1 MDFEENKELFLLEVQ
16 RLHFKLDSLIK
27 QYGMEDVVVSVMMTG
42 IVDFD
47 EYEDPVMKAIY
58 SYSLESK
65 ESLEEVVDFI
75 VQSYEG
81 RKKRDEQGYDL
92 DDILGDLGISLN

>member
-1 MDFEENKELFLLEVQ
+1 MDFEENKDLFLLEVQ
-16 RLHFKLDSLIK
+16 KLHFKLDSLIK

-42 IVDFD
+42 VVDFD

-81 RKKRDEQGYDL
+81 KKKRDEQGYDL
-92 DDILGDLGISLN
+92 DDIFGDLGKSLN

>member
-1 MDFEENKELFLLEVQ
+1 MDFEENKDLFLMEVQ
-16 RLHFKLDSLIK
+16 KLHFKLDALIK
-27 QYGMEDVVVSVMMTG
+27 EYGMEDIVVSVMMTG

-47 EYEDPVMKAIY
+47 EYDDPVMKAIY

-81 RKKRDEQGYDL
+81 KKKKNEKGYDL
-92 DDILGDLGISLN
+92 DDMLGEAGISLN

>member
-1 MDFEENKELFLLEVQ
+1 M
-16 RLHFKLDSLIK
+16 S
-27 QYGMEDVVVSVMMTG
+27 
-42 IVDFD
+42 
-47 EYEDPVMKAIY
+47 MKAIY

-81 RKKRDEQGYDL
+81 KKKKDEQGYDL
-92 DDILGDLGISLN
+92 DDILGELGISLN

>member
-1 MDFEENKELFLLEVQ
+1 MDYEENKDMFLLEVQ
-16 RLHFKLDSLIK
+16 KLHFKLDSLIK
-27 QYGMEDVVVSVMMTG
+27 EYGMEDIVVSVMMTG

-47 EYEDPVMKAIY
+47 EYDDPVMKAIY

-75 VQSYEG
+75 VQSYND
-81 RKKRDEQGYDL
+81 KKTEKPKGFDL
-92 DDILGDLGISLN
+92 DDILGEAGISLN